1 MHQYTWL
8 ISAGI
13 KPSLLPA
20 RQAVYQLSD
29 DPSPVPVIF
38 RLGTEIQPALVRTV
52 LEREGAVPV
61 QEQVLGQP
69 FGPHYL
75 KDDLVGL

>member
-1 MHQYTWL
+1 M
-8 ISAGI
+8 
-13 KPSLLPA
+13 
-20 RQAVYQLSD
+20 
-29 DPSPVPVIF
+29 
-38 RLGTEIQPALVRTV
+38 TV
-52 LEREGAVPV
+52 LEQEGAVPV